1 MFLALA
7 ISAVLFLGSCSSYE
21 SSEPPSEAVWGTWEA
36 DYRPSGWTDEQYI
49 FERETM
55 SLTIIYDDR
64 STKVFEIDEVTNTMI
79 VSGEMKM
86 KYRLFREN
94 DRLKVSWYNSGNDTW
109 DEGWYITFDRK

>member
-1 MFLALA
+1 
-7 ISAVLFLGSCSSYE
+7 
-21 SSEPPSEAVWGTWEA
+21 
-36 DYRPSGWTDEQYI
+36 
-49 FERETM
+49 M